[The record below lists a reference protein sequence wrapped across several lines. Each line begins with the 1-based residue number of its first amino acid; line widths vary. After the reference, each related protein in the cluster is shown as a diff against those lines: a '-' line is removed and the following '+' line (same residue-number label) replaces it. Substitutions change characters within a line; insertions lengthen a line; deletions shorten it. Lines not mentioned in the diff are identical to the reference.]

1 MPELSG
7 VLAGTIVFLHEND
20 NTMPIR
26 SKRNI
31 FKVFLISKPE
41 VRIKYA
47 HSARLFHGAFLIRLI
62 MIDKTIKIDLYH
74 GNLFFFSVAIGLYS
88 PSLFQGTSLETNA

>member
-1 MPELSG
+1 
-7 VLAGTIVFLHEND
+7 
-20 NTMPIR
+20 
-26 SKRNI
+26 
-31 FKVFLISKPE
+31 
-41 VRIKYA
+41 
-47 HSARLFHGAFLIRLI
+47 